1 MALAG
6 QKISYTLNLITT
18 PGLWK
23 EIEMKRLSLFL
34 CLILLQVSA
43 VSSQQQP
50 STVAPVNQ
58 NYPVST
64 QLDLITNQ
72 LGRISLS
79 IDRLQT
85 NWKSFFESF
94 SSNQGLRMSERQQKL
109 LLAFEVLN
117 RAEQRLGNL
126 QKMRLDSTEKLSSMR
141 LQLAHINNDL
151 RPESIDR
158 YVSTRGTLDADQLRD
173 MRRQTLTRERTELTN
188 ILNQIQSDLDT
199 TNNDI
204 RTTEQFLRNI
214 RNRILPEIEKELA
227 DL

>member
-1 MALAG
+1 
-6 QKISYTLNLITT
+6 
-18 PGLWK
+18 
-23 EIEMKRLSLFL
+23 MKRLSLFL

-50 STVAPVNQ
+50 STVAPVYQ
-58 NYPVST
+58 NYPAST

-141 LQLAHINNDL
+141 LQLARINDDL

>member
-1 MALAG
+1 
-6 QKISYTLNLITT
+6 
-18 PGLWK
+18 
-23 EIEMKRLSLFL
+23 MKRLSLFL
-34 CLILLQVSA
+34 CLILLQVAA

-50 STVAPVNQ
+50 STVAPVYQ
-58 NYPVST
+58 NYPAST

-141 LQLAHINNDL
+141 LQLARINDDL

-214 RNRILPEIEKELA
+214 RNRIFPEIEKELA